1 MSPPGTTQTFSDVS
15 FRGPPF
21 MQSGPCTA
29 AGRSRELKQRKFS
42 LVLLPRLLH
51 GHCAV
56 ATIAEHDVIDPFHE
70 ARGDGVDTLGD
81 ARARQRVAKRV
92 HRPLYHW
99 AERVNAWS
107 AGVGDSVHLLRRC
120 RLH

>member
-70 ARGDGVDTLGD
+70 ARGDGVDTLVT
-81 ARARQRVAKRV
+81 R
-92 HRPLYHW
+92 
-99 AERVNAWS
+99 ERGSVLPNACITLCIT
-107 AGVGDSVHLLRRC
+107 GRRE
-120 RLH
+120 